1 MISNKLM
8 SSLLSTILQSSEFF
22 KVSAAVPRAKLTAP
36 KDRVKS
42 FCARTY
48 TRILLHKVNEWKI
61 VSFVL
66 EFCSLKSCYKKNK
79 VIRFCCGLGGAG
91 QSEQFF
97 VRIFC

>member
-1 MISNKLM
+1 MMISNKLM
-8 SSLLSTILQSSEFF
+8 SSLLSSEFF
-22 KVSAAVPRAKLTAP
+22 KVSVAVPRAKLLDGP

-48 TRILLHKVNEWKI
+48 TLILLHKVNEWKI

-91 QSEQFF
+91 QS
-97 VRIFC
+97 